1 MSEKFLH
8 LFNKNILGLI
18 NVRDEMVKL
27 AHSQSNKSGNQ
38 VVTAEI
44 VLQEGHAIE
53 IEKEYH
59 YGSSKSMPFA

>member
-1 MSEKFLH
+1 MTF
-8 LFNKNILGLI
+8 
-18 NVRDEMVKL
+18 VRNEMVKL
-27 AHSQSNKSGNQ
+27 AHGHNDSSGSK
-38 VVTAEI
+38 VVNSEV